1 MKTTF
6 VENLRPN
13 ARVRDVFL
21 VGEKK
26 MGLSSSNGAPY
37 VHVTLKDRTGAIKA
51 VKWDA
56 DLEAFA
62 DINQGDYVLA
72 EGLVTIYK
80 DNPQIRLD
88 SCRKYAG
95 ATDRE
100 DFLPQTSKNI
110 DEMLASVMDLV
121 RSVKQLQLKALLD
134 RFFADQPFLERF
146 KAAPAAVSVHHAY
159 IGGLL
164 EHTLSVAQMCDL
176 ISAQY
181 PELDR
186 DLLVA
191 GALLHD
197 IGKTEEIAWTH
208 SIEYTDA
215 GHFVGHV
222 VSGAM
227 QVESAIASIPDFDR
241 ELKMKFLHLMLSHHG
256 KREYGAPVLPG
267 TREAIALHYIED
279 MDAKLKM
286 FEEALADGGKERWT
300 THHIRFE
307 RRLYRGAPD
316 EDKRETKDLA
326 AGEDIEAPDAF
337 ADE

>member
-1 MKTTF
+1 M
-6 VENLRPN
+6 
-13 ARVRDVFL
+13 FL

-26 MGLSSSNGAPY
+26 VGLSSSNGAPY
-37 VHVTLKDRTGAIKA
+37 VHITLKDRTGAIKA

-62 DINQGDYVLA
+62 DINQGDYVVA

-80 DNPQIRLD
+80 DNQQIRLD
-88 SCRKYAG
+88 SCRKYSG

-110 DEMLASVMDLV
+110 DEMLASVLELA
-121 RSVKQLQLKALLD
+121 RSVKQPQLKALLD
-134 RFFADQPFLERF
+134 RFFDDQAFLEQF
-146 KAAPAAVSVHHAY
+146 KTAPAAVSVHHAF

-164 EHTLSVAQMCDL
+164 EHTLSVAQTCDL
-176 ISAQY
+176 VSAQY

-186 DLLVA
+186 DMLVA

-197 IGKTEEIAWTH
+197 IGKIEEIGWTH

-227 QVESAIASIPDFDR
+227 KVESAISNIPDFDR
-241 ELKMKFLHLMLSHHG
+241 ELKMKFVHLMLSHHG

-300 THHIRFE
+300 THHSRFE

-316 EDKRETKDLA
+316 EEKRETNGLV
-326 AGEDIEAPDAF
+326 AGEDTEETEVF